1 MEERLK
7 NLKKS
12 MKTTCFS
19 QLEFTEDDRN
29 QIHKKI
35 EKEVEDDEMI
45 LLAVLQ
51 LLLEEKTG
59 HDVAKQLRS
68 RGILKF
74 EDEEGLLYTVLHALE
89 QKNYLIVR
97 WRSDYSKMYKLTSK
111 GRKVLKKMETKR
123 VRGVL
128 KLSNL
133 TGNYEL

>member
-1 MEERLK
+1 
-7 NLKKS
+7 

-19 QLEFTEDDRN
+19 QLEFTENDRN
-29 QIHKKI
+29 RIQKKI

-89 QKNYLIVR
+89 QKNYLNVR

-111 GRKVLKKMETKR
+111 GRKVLKKIENKR

-128 KLSNL
+128 KLINL

>member
-74 EDEEGLLYTVLHALE
+74 ED
-89 QKNYLIVR
+89 
-97 WRSDYSKMYKLTSK
+97 
-111 GRKVLKKMETKR
+111 
-123 VRGVL
+123 
-128 KLSNL
+128 
-133 TGNYEL
+133 